1 MEGIPMTDPTGVA
14 RRFYSAMA
22 DGDGQA
28 LFDVLADD
36 FVADVSAGMPHGV
49 GGEHHG
55 AANTINEVWARIDTL
70 YDVDVAPSE
79 YLPVDDRRVVVLG
92 TYRGAARDGG
102 STVDAA
108 FAHVITVHG
117 EKMTAL
123 RQITDTARW
132 SLPAQNRE
140 MSA

>member
-1 MEGIPMTDPTGVA
+1 MSDPTGVA
-14 RRFYSAMA
+14 RRFYAAMA
-22 DGDGQA
+22 DGDGSA

-49 GGEHHG
+49 GGEHRG
-55 AANTINEVWARIDTL
+55 AAATITEVWARIDSL

-92 TYRGAARDGG
+92 AYRGSARDGG

-132 SLPAQNRE
+132 SVPLPA
-140 MSA
+140 